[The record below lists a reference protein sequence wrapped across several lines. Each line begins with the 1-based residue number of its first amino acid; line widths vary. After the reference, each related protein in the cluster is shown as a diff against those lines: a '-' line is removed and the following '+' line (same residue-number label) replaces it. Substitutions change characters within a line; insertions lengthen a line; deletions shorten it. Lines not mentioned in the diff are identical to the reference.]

1 MAGAEACLSQSE
13 TTQLDQK
20 AKRRR
25 LFGRSAESASIKEK
39 ASSLRDNSSRHSK
52 ESTPVVAIDPSKPGG
67 TEEVAPTRRT
77 SRKKSSE
84 ERKPSDRL
92 SLFGGS
98 LSGTLGKGRKPVPKL
113 SM

>member
-1 MAGAEACLSQSE
+1 MTELSQSE

-39 ASSLRDNSSRHSK
+39 ASSLKETSSRHSK
-52 ESTPVVAIDPSKPGG
+52 ESTPVTANDPNKPAGS
-67 TEEVAPTRRT
+67 EEAAPVRRT
-77 SRKKSSE
+77 SRKKNSE

-92 SLFGGS
+92 SLFGGT